1 MYFFVLLLPFIDY
14 LASCEASTVLLNRNL
29 AYSSPFTG
37 HDQAYIHQPQLAIDT
52 KQLAK
57 RHTAHARRQT
67 EDATGF
73 VDEHY
78 STFYGGDFSNSP
90 TIWKGGLNFTHSVA
104 SGDPF
109 NTSVLLWT
117 RAVPVSPP
125 GTTAL
130 PDQSVPACLSFKIST
145 SPDLQ
150 GDTIDSG
157 DAFTSY
163 DVDWTLKV
171 EATGLTPDTKF
182 FFQFSDCTNSSSV
195 SPIGTTRTFPSPDTP
210 ANEVNGGTP
219 LTLAV
224 FSCSQYQAGKQFLSH
239 EACLR
244 TEIKLITTGWFNAYG
259 YATHNTSAEIFLHL
273 GDYIYES
280 LGDGAS
286 IGRQTLGRELATVH
300 DYRQR
305 LNQYRT
311 DEGLLA
317 AHQSGPWVTVCAIG
331 CAFSPSGAC
340 FTDRKLAAVR
350 AYHEWLPIRQVTVND
365 KLRIWRNFEIGK
377 LLDLTMLDTRQ
388 YDRDITDASITTYP
402 AKRLKTNVCFIQLY
416 YNTECEHQRL
426 INTLAAFPNRSL
438 MGFEQEK
445 WFFNTLSQSQNRG
458 AIWRVVGQQIVFT
471 QLNESGVFDLIV
483 RKDAW
488 DGYRVNRERVL
499 NYLYENEINNTIILS
514 GDSHANWVSDLAH
527 PNDSTTYNPL
537 SGQGAIGVEF
547 AGTAVTSGSSFGT
560 NIAPAAADVKSQE
573 YVAANLDLQWS
584 EGSYRGFFT
593 LTIDPNT
600 LNATYYA
607 MRNITFA
614 NLDGFASANF
624 VVKAGENKLSR
635 PVAGGSTLAGVLKF
649 NGTESH

>member
-1 MYFFVLLLPFIDY
+1 MYFLVLLLPFIDY

-57 RHTAHARRQT
+57 RHIAHARRQT

-78 STFYGGDFSNSP
+78 TTFYGGDFSNSP

-125 GTTAL
+125 GTTEL

-150 GDTIDSG
+150 GDIIDSG

-171 EATGLTPDTKF
+171 EAAGLTPDTKF

-195 SPIGTTRTFPSPDTP
+195 SPIGTTRTLPSPDTP
-210 ANEVNGGTP
+210 ANEVNGGNP

-224 FSCSQYQAGKQFLSH
+224 FSCSQYQAGKQFSLH

-244 TEIKLITTGWFNAYG
+244 TEIIQITTGWFNAYG

-273 GDYIYES
+273 GDYVCTKISSETIYES

-311 DEGLLA
+311 DQGLLA
-317 AHQSGPWVTVCAIG
+317 AHQSGPWVTDDHEVADQSWKAGTADSNDSTIG

-388 YDRDITDASITTYP
+388 YDRDITDAI
-402 AKRLKTNVCFIQLY
+402 
-416 YNTECEHQRL
+416 

-471 QLNESGVFDLIV
+471 QLNESGVC
-483 RKDAW
+483 KSNDAW
-488 DGYRVNRERVL
+488 DGYRANRERVL
-499 NYLYENEINNTIILS
+499 NYLYENEINNTIVLS

>member
-1 MYFFVLLLPFIDY
+1 NLLD
-14 LASCEASTVLLNRNL
+14 RNL
-29 AYSSPFTG
+29 AYSSPFAG
-37 HDQAYIHQPQLAIDT
+37 HSQACSAIDT
-52 KQLAK
+52 NELAK
-57 RHTAHARRQT
+57 KHTAHSRRQT

-73 VDEHY
+73 LDEHY
-78 STFYGGDFSNSP
+78 PTFYGGDFSNSP
-90 TIWKGGLNFTHSVA
+90 TIWSGGLNFTHSGMLLL
-104 SGDPF
+104 GDPF

-125 GTTAL
+125 GTTEL
-130 PDQSVPACLSFKIST
+130 PDQSVPACLSFNIST

-150 GDTIDSG
+150 GNIADSG
-157 DAFTSY
+157 EAFTSY

-171 EATGLTPDTKF
+171 EATNLTPDTKY
-182 FFQFSDCTNSSSV
+182 FFQFSDCTNSSYV
-195 SPIGTTRTFPSPDTP
+195 SPIGTTRTLPSSDTP
-210 ANEVNGGTP
+210 ANEVNGGSP

-224 FSCSQYQAGKQFLSH
+224 FSCSQHLFLH
-239 EACLR
+239 DACLCSY
-244 TEIKLITTGWFNAYG
+244 INLCAIGWFNAYG
-259 YATHNTSAEIFLHL
+259 YAAHNTSAEIFLHL

-280 LGDGAS
+280 LGNGAS
-286 IGRQTLGRELATVH
+286 IGRQTAGRELATVH

-317 AHQSGPWVTVCAIG
+317 AHQSGPWITVWLDDHEVADQSWKAGTADSNDSAIG
-331 CAFSPSGAC
+331 CEFSPSGAC

-350 AYHEWLPIRQVTVND
+350 AYHEWLPIRQVTVDD

-388 YDRDITDASITTYP
+388 CLSSRVDCF
-402 AKRLKTNVCFIQLY
+402 RLNCTV
-416 YNTECEHQRL
+416 

-445 WFFNTLSQSQNRG
+445 WFFNTLSESQNRG

-471 QLNESGVFDLIV
+471 QLNESGVFDL
-483 RKDAW
+483 DAW
-488 DGYRVNRERVL
+488 DGYRANRERVL
-499 NYLYENEINNTIILS
+499 NYLYENNINNTIVLS

-537 SGQGAIGVEF
+537 TGQGAIGVEF

-560 NIAPAAADVKSQE
+560 NIAPAAADVKSLE

-593 LTIDPNT
+593 LTIDPDT

-614 NLDGFASANF
+614 NLNGFSSAQF
-624 VVKAGENKLSR
+624 VVNSGENRLSR
-635 PVAGGSTLAGVLKF
+635 PVAGGSTLAGALKF
-649 NGTESH
+649 NGTQGH